1 MINVLLV
8 EDNPINQFVAVKMLQ
23 RWGMEV
29 TVANHGQE
37 ALGLVGSKP
46 FELVLMDLDMPVMDG
61 YESTR
66 QIRQMEGL
74 HFKTLPIIAFT
85 ASEVTDSREKAFH
98 AGMTDFVT
106 KPLQQEE
113 LQSTIDKHIYANM
126 KKEKGQRPLYIDFDQ
141 HTDGD
146 AEFKRELVSLIIA
159 DITELQKSLVAAT
172 RSNNPDVFLKGCHK
186 SKTTVEIVNDK
197 EFSLL
202 LEELEAKIVQ
212 EKYFRS
218 AVLEEQ
224 ILLFNKL
231 STDVLE
237 SLSELSQ

>member
-37 ALGLVGSKP
+37 ALGLIGSKP
-46 FELVLMDLDMPVMDG
+46 FELVLMDLDMPVMNG

-66 QIRQMEGL
+66 KIRQVEGL

-106 KPLQQEE
+106 KPLQQVE
-113 LQSTIDKHIYANM
+113 LQSTIEKHVYANM
-126 KKEKGQRPLYIDFDQ
+126 KNEKNLRPLHIDFDQ

-146 AEFKRELVSLIIA
+146 AGFKKELVALMMEDIA
-159 DITELQKSLVAAT
+159 ELQKSLEVAT

-186 SKTTVEIVNDK
+186 SKTTVDMVNDK
-197 EFSLL
+197 ELNRL
-202 LEELEAKIVQ
+202 LEELEARIVQ
-212 EKYFRS
+212 EKYIRS

-237 SLSELSQ
+237 SLSELNQ

>member
-8 EDNPINQFVAVKMLQ
+8 EDNPINQLVAVKMLQ

-37 ALGLVGSKP
+37 ALGIVGSKP

-66 QIRQMEGL
+66 RIRQMDGL

-98 AGMTDFVT
+98 AGMTDFIT
-106 KPLQQEE
+106 KPLQQVE
-113 LQSTIDKHIYANM
+113 LQSTIKKHVFGNM
-126 KKEKGQRPLYIDFDQ
+126 KNAKSLRPLYIDFDQ

-146 AEFKRELVSLIIA
+146 AEFKKELVALMMEDLA
-159 DITELQKSLVAAT
+159 ELQKSLEVAT
-172 RSNNPDVFLKGCHK
+172 RSNNPDVFLKGRHK
-186 SKTTVEIVNDK
+186 SKTTVDMVNDK
-197 EFSLL
+197 ELNLL
-202 LEELEAKIVQ
+202 LEELEARIVQ
-212 EKYFRS
+212 EKYLRS

-237 SLSELSQ
+237 SLSELNQ

>member
-37 ALGLVGSKP
+37 ALGLIGSKP

-98 AGMTDFVT
+98 AGMTDFIT
-106 KPLQQEE
+106 KPLQQVE
-113 LQSTIDKHIYANM
+113 LQSTIEKHVYRNM
-126 KKEKGQRPLYIDFDQ
+126 KNEKSLRPLYIDFDQ

-146 AEFKRELVSLIIA
+146 VEFKKELVALMIE
-159 DITELQKSLVAAT
+159 DIGELQKSLVTAT
-172 RSNNPDVFLKGCHK
+172 QSNNPDVFLKGCHK
-186 SKTTVEIVNDK
+186 SKTTVDMVNDK
-197 EFSLL
+197 ELNLL
-202 LEELEAKIVQ
+202 LEDLEARIVQ
-212 EKYFRS
+212 EKYSRS

>member
-8 EDNPINQFVAVKMLQ
+8 EDNPINQLVAVKMLQ

-66 QIRQMEGL
+66 RIRQMDGL

-98 AGMTDFVT
+98 AGMTDFIT
-106 KPLQQEE
+106 KPLQQVE
-113 LQSTIDKHIYANM
+113 LQTTIEKHVYGNM
-126 KKEKGQRPLYIDFDQ
+126 KNDKSLRPLHIDFDQ

-146 AEFKRELVSLIIA
+146 VEFKKELVSLMMEDIA
-159 DITELQKSLVAAT
+159 ELQKSLEVAT
-172 RSNNPDVFLKGCHK
+172 RSNNPDVFLKGRHK
-186 SKTTVEIVNDK
+186 SKTTVEMVNDK
-197 EFSLL
+197 ELNLL
-202 LEELEAKIVQ
+202 LEELEARIVQ
-212 EKYFRS
+212 EKYIRS

-237 SLSELSQ
+237 SLSELNQ